1 MGRMIE
7 ENNNNEVVTEDNNTD
22 IVDDIERLEPL
33 VEDAVDYR
41 FKTLKNRWLYAN
53 FYPDKEYNCVKGHQE
68 NNDRSKALKI
78 NKWLKNYDFE
88 EIEGLATAAS
98 QFRKYYNRETETVLN
113 FLRAC
118 KMVLNIQAGMDRFES
133 YCDVFWDKDSIKEYQ
148 ESKTEK
154 KKKKI
159 MMGVAAYMNS
169 SLIIRL
175 AKAMDAPIQINYQG
189 YKHQMIEVL
198 RDIAVHGTSQR
209 ERVNAADKLLIH
221 LNPNELT
228 SLNLVNVNVD
238 GVQGTGKT
246 IIDSYKEAIQSLA
259 KEKLK
264 LMKEGYDSSEIIN
277 ADIVYTKS
285 EEEKKE

>member
-1 MGRMIE
+1 
-7 ENNNNEVVTEDNNTD
+7 
-22 IVDDIERLEPL
+22 
-33 VEDAVDYR
+33 
-41 FKTLKNRWLYAN
+41 
-53 FYPDKEYNCVKGHQE
+53 
-68 NNDRSKALKI
+68 
-78 NKWLKNYDFE
+78 
-88 EIEGLATAAS
+88 
-98 QFRKYYNRETETVLN
+98 
-113 FLRAC
+113 
-118 KMVLNIQAGMDRFES
+118 MVLNIQAGMDRFES